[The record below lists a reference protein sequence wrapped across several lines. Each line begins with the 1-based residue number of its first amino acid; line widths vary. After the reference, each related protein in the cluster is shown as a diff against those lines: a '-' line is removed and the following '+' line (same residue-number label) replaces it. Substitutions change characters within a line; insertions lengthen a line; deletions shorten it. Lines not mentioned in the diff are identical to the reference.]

1 MRPKFINPNHP
12 RRTRHEHG
20 LKPPDIFRPT
30 RSVRHAASHPLSRPP
45 TGGCQTGETING
57 DAGAEGMRPDARLE
71 IPIPFPV
78 RAFISNGMSWRTCL
92 PDRFCRFNKTAC
104 SGLVEEAAKV
114 GAAASA
120 MDALKRERRCMSIS
134 FGMLVV
140 EEVST
145 WGSKPSIP
153 ELRKLCGG
161 DLCTVSYERFVERND
176 SVGVSNDEEAR
187 ESRASPS
194 AVRLRPYSTSRIAT
208 SRLNAAFMSSETSF
222 ERLSKSVR

>member
-1 MRPKFINPNHP
+1 M
-12 RRTRHEHG
+12 
-20 LKPPDIFRPT
+20 
-30 RSVRHAASHPLSRPP
+30 
-45 TGGCQTGETING
+45 
-57 DAGAEGMRPDARLE
+57 
-71 IPIPFPV
+71 
-78 RAFISNGMSWRTCL
+78 
-92 PDRFCRFNKTAC
+92 
-104 SGLVEEAAKV
+104 VEEAAKE

-145 WGSKPSIP
+145 WGAKPSIP

-208 SRLNAAFMSSETSF
+208 AGSAL
-222 ERLSKSVR
+222 

>member
-1 MRPKFINPNHP
+1 M
-12 RRTRHEHG
+12 
-20 LKPPDIFRPT
+20 
-30 RSVRHAASHPLSRPP
+30 V
-45 TGGCQTGETING
+45 
-57 DAGAEGMRPDARLE
+57 
-71 IPIPFPV
+71 V
-78 RAFISNGMSWRTCL
+78 
-92 PDRFCRFNKTAC
+92 
-104 SGLVEEAAKV
+104 EAAKE

-145 WGSKPSIP
+145 WGAKPSIP